1 MCHIFVEQVM
11 ITLVTFY
18 APWYLLALKRLCE
31 WLLEISDYFNNH
43 LILFFFFFFFL
54 TFLHPYARH
63 KNPSNINPSF
73 LEHEQHASQ
82 DITGYCP

>member
-31 WLLEISDYFNNH
+31 WLLEISDY
-43 LILFFFFFFFL
+43 LTTTLFF
-54 TFLHPYARH
+54 
-63 KNPSNINPSF
+63 SF
-73 LEHEQHASQ
+73 LFFSF
-82 DITGYCP
+82 

>member
-43 LILFFFFFFFL
+43 LIL
-54 TFLHPYARH
+54 
-63 KNPSNINPSF
+63 SSF
-73 LEHEQHASQ
+73 LSFFDVSPSIRETQKSFKHKPFFSLEL
-82 DITGYCP
+82 